1 MKRIAVSA
9 VALTCLAA
17 LAWWGYQSQR
27 GSGGAQWL
35 NPGRE
40 IASSAPGP
48 DGDASGRKGAAAS
61 GGDAAP
67 GKGDAKDGQKSAQGG
82 APKGT
87 GGPAGAGG
95 APRGPVGVEVAR
107 AAQVALTDEVQA
119 VGNLRANE
127 SVMLKPE
134 IPGRIIAIGFVDA
147 ARVAAGALLVQLDSS
162 VLAAQVEQSRAELAL
177 ARASFERSEDL
188 AKRNF
193 VSGSARD
200 QAAATLKVQ
209 EARLQLAE
217 AQLAKTRI
225 VAPFA
230 GVLGLRNVSVGDFV
244 KDGADLVMIEDI
256 SSMKV
261 DVRLPERYLGQLR
274 KGQAIELSVDSF
286 PGRKFAAR
294 LEAID
299 VQIDANG
306 RSLLARGRLANPDG
320 ALRSG
325 MFAKA
330 RVVLKE
336 KPSAV
341 VVPEEAIS
349 PMGNDAFVYR
359 IDGTKA
365 VRTKVQT
372 GIRRD
377 GRVEIV
383 EGVKAGDVVV
393 TAGQLRLTRDAMEVR
408 VIDATRQRAEG
419 GGGGAAQGKSEVAG
433 KLDAKGKAGA
443 RPDGGAPGKADAP
456 GTPVTPQAQGKA
468 GAQGGG

>member
-1 MKRIAVSA
+1 MKKFAVSA
-9 VALTCLAA
+9 IALTSLAA

-27 GSGGAQWL
+27 GGDGPSWL
-35 NPGRE
+35 NPGKE
-40 IASSAPGP
+40 IASPAPGSGGSGTP
-48 DGDASGRKGAAAS
+48 ARLVEASGAEGGAGKGAPGDGQPGAQGAAQKGAAATGS
-61 GGDAAP
+61 GG
-67 GKGDAKDGQKSAQGG
+67 Q
-82 APKGT
+82 
-87 GGPAGAGG
+87 
-95 APRGPVGVEVAR
+95 RGPVGVEVAR
-107 AAQVALTDEVQA
+107 AEKVALSEDLQA

-134 IPGRIIAIGFVDA
+134 IPGRIVSLGFVDA
-147 ARVAAGALLVQLDSS
+147 ARVSAGVLLVQLDPS

-177 ARASFERSEDL
+177 ARASYERTEDL

-230 GVLGLRNVSVGDFV
+230 GVLGLRNVSIGDFV
-244 KDGADLVMIEDI
+244 KDGADLVMIEDV

-261 DVRLPERYLGQLR
+261 DLRLPERYAGDLR
-274 KGQAIELSVDSF
+274 KGQAIEVSVDSF
-286 PGRKFAAR
+286 PGRTFAAR

-306 RSLLARGRLANPDG
+306 RSLLARGRLSNPDG

-325 MFAKA
+325 MFAKV
-330 RVVLKE
+330 RVVIKE
-336 KPSAV
+336 KPAAV
-341 VVPEEAIS
+341 VIPEEAILPVGS
-349 PMGNDAFVYR
+349 DVFVYR
-359 IDGTKA
+359 IDAGKA
-365 VRTKVQT
+365 MRVKVKT

-383 EGVKAGDVVV
+383 EGVKAGDLVV
-393 TAGQLRLTRDAMEVR
+393 TAGQLRLPRDAMEVR
-408 VIDATRQRAEG
+408 VIDPARQRADGGG
-419 GGGGAAQGKSEVAG
+419 GGGGAQQGGKGGPVAQGT
-433 KLDAKGKAGA
+433 
-443 RPDGGAPGKADAP
+443 PDAPGKAP
-456 GTPVTPQAQGKA
+456 PQGKA
-468 GAQGGG
+468 GVAGGG